1 MLKIQEAYLHFDNL
15 ISPYTFSKI
24 PYNISTYY
32 GKGHERMME
41 DNLNEKEIIDVAIR
55 TYCNLQRIK
64 KHEKDANP
72 ELEYQLKEA
81 RAKLAVYGVNIRE
94 LEY

>member
-1 MLKIQEAYLHFDNL
+1 M
-15 ISPYTFSKI
+15 
-24 PYNISTYY
+24 
-32 GKGHERMME
+32 
-41 DNLNEKEIIDVAIR
+41 NEKEIIDIAIR

-64 KHEKDANP
+64 KCEQGENA

-81 RAKLAVYGVNIRE
+81 KAKLAIYGVNIQD

>member
-1 MLKIQEAYLHFDNL
+1 MDD
-15 ISPYTFSKI
+15 
-24 PYNISTYY
+24 
-32 GKGHERMME
+32 M
-41 DNLNEKEIIDVAIR
+41 NEKEIVEVAIR

-64 KHEKDANP
+64 KHEKGENP

-81 RAKLAVYGVNIRE
+81 KAKLSIYGVNIQE

>member
-1 MLKIQEAYLHFDNL
+1 MSEND
-15 ISPYTFSKI
+15 
-24 PYNISTYY
+24 
-32 GKGHERMME
+32 M
-41 DNLNEKEIIDVAIR
+41 NEKELIDIAIR

-64 KHEKDANP
+64 KHEKGENI

-81 RAKLAVYGVNIRE
+81 KAKLSLYGVNIQE

>member
-1 MLKIQEAYLHFDNL
+1 MNNDV
-15 ISPYTFSKI
+15 S
-24 PYNISTYY
+24 
-32 GKGHERMME
+32 
-41 DNLNEKEIIDVAIR
+41 EKEIIEVTIR

-64 KHEKDANP
+64 KHEKGENP

-81 RAKLAVYGVNIRE
+81 KAKLAIYGVNIQD

>member
-1 MLKIQEAYLHFDNL
+1 M
-15 ISPYTFSKI
+15 
-24 PYNISTYY
+24 YNDVS
-32 GKGHERMME
+32 
-41 DNLNEKEIIDVAIR
+41 EKEIIEITIR

-64 KHEKDANP
+64 KHEKGENQ

-81 RAKLAVYGVNIRE
+81 KAKLAIYGVNIGD

>member
-1 MLKIQEAYLHFDNL
+1 MGQEGM
-15 ISPYTFSKI
+15 S
-24 PYNISTYY
+24 
-32 GKGHERMME
+32 
-41 DNLNEKEIIDVAIR
+41 EKEMIDITIR

-64 KHEKDANP
+64 KYEKGENP

-81 RAKLAVYGVNIRE
+81 KAKLAIYGVNIQE

>member
-1 MLKIQEAYLHFDNL
+1 MLDNV
-15 ISPYTFSKI
+15 S
-24 PYNISTYY
+24 
-32 GKGHERMME
+32 
-41 DNLNEKEIIDVAIR
+41 EKEIIDVAIR

-64 KHEKDANP
+64 KHEKGENP

-81 RAKLAVYGVNIRE
+81 RAKLAIYGVNIQK

>member
-1 MLKIQEAYLHFDNL
+1 MN
-15 ISPYTFSKI
+15 
-24 PYNISTYY
+24 
-32 GKGHERMME
+32 E
-41 DNLNEKEIIDVAIR
+41 DLNEKEIINSAIR

-64 KHEKDANP
+64 KHEKGENP

-81 RAKLAVYGVNIRE
+81 KARLTVYGVNIQD

>member
-1 MLKIQEAYLHFDNL
+1 MEQEGM
-15 ISPYTFSKI
+15 S
-24 PYNISTYY
+24 
-32 GKGHERMME
+32 
-41 DNLNEKEIIDVAIR
+41 EKEIIDITIR

-64 KHEKDANP
+64 KHEKGENP

-81 RAKLAVYGVNIRE
+81 KAKLAIYGVNIQE